1 MTDPNIENN
10 TNDLKQIDTAEPS
23 PKSKS
28 LKTILADF
36 KPILYFIPLIL
47 LISSDDATLLVN
59 EVIIVV
65 YFNLENNLSL
75 FGYLLGASQI
85 TKAITLLIFGYLSD
99 KFQRKKL
106 LLISSLGW
114 AFGDIFISFSSS
126 FTTLFIFRLIS
137 SACSGAAASVIL
149 SLLADSFSSD
159 DRGTS
164 FAIWTMISTIGVALG
179 GILCTVFNK
188 VTVDFDADSDD
199 FISRIVNIRENNSM
213 ELIRQS
219 WQTPFLV
226 FGLLGIAFIVLAMF
240 FKEPKRAA
248 KEKMLSNVLANDD
261 VDYGKFYSIK
271 FTDLKYI
278 WKRKTNLFLVINFFD
293 TILAGMIVGF
303 LIMWVSI
310 DLGFD
315 VSDASSLGYLL
326 LFLVPIIIG
335 LVWGMFYWPKRADK
349 AVKSGD
355 STARVRMATFL
366 GWVHLPFLLL
376 GFSIIPNYQN
386 MTLFRGT
393 MQMNPLT
400 FGIGLAIMGLLIGE
414 GMSFEMA
421 VGPLHYSAMVD
432 VNLPEHRSTMIAAA
446 SFMDA
451 IGRALGTTLGALI
464 MDYFLNVRNSPS
476 PISETLLF
484 SLLTFGIVSGLLWL
498 PIYKYAKG
506 DFAEVAK
513 ILEERSLII
522 EQQHEQNIQ
531 EAHQK

>member
-1 MTDPNIENN
+1 MENN
-10 TNDLKQIDTAEPS
+10 S
-23 PKSKS
+23 PNPKMLNEKESDSKGW
-28 LKTILADF
+28 KTILKDF

-47 LISSDDATLLVN
+47 LISSDEATLLVN

-65 YFNLENNLSL
+65 YFNLESNLTM
-75 FGYLLGASQI
+75 FGALLGSSQI
-85 TKAITLLIFGYLSD
+85 VKAVSLLIFGYLAD

-114 AFGDIFISFSSS
+114 AIADILIGFSRSFAG
-126 FTTLFIFRLIS
+126 LFLFRLFS

-159 DRGTS
+159 DRGLS
-164 FAIWTMISTIGVALG
+164 FAIWTMISTIGVAIG

-188 VTVDFDADSDD
+188 VTVDFDADADN
-199 FISRIVNIRENNSM
+199 FISRIENIRSTNSL
-213 ELIRQS
+213 EIIRQS

-226 FGLLGIAFIVLAMF
+226 FGLIGITFIILAMF

-248 KEKMLSNVLANDD
+248 KEKMLATVLAHED
-261 VDYGKFYSIK
+261 VDYNKFYSIK
-271 FTDLKYI
+271 FSDLKHI
-278 WKRKTNLFLVINFFD
+278 WKRKTNFFLIINFID

-303 LIMWVSI
+303 LIMWISV
-310 DLGFD
+310 DMGFD
-315 VSDASSLGYLL
+315 VNNAASIGYLL
-326 LFLVPIIIG
+326 LFLVPIIVG
-335 LVWGMFYWPKRADK
+335 LVWGNFYWPRRADK
-349 AVKSGD
+349 AVKAGN

-366 GWVHLPFLLL
+366 GWVHLPFLFA
-376 GFSIIPNYQN
+376 GFAIIPNYQN
-386 MTLFRGT
+386 LTLFKGAL
-393 MQMNPLT
+393 QANSIT
-400 FGIGLAIMGLLIGE
+400 FGIGLVVMGLLIGI

-451 IGRALGTTLGALI
+451 IGRALGTTLGAVI
-464 MDYFLNVRNSPS
+464 MDYFLNVRHSSS

-484 SLLTFGIVSGLLWL
+484 SLLTFGIGSGILWL

-506 DFAEVAK
+506 DFAEIAAILKERK
-513 ILEERSLII
+513 IQI
-522 EQQHEQNIQ
+522 ELNYRMNRKET
-531 EAHQK
+531 EFS